1 MSEEIESRTFL
12 WSSASFKI
20 IKIGIKLT
28 LVRRFEMNKTHHC
41 VHFRI
46 SAPLSKIVH
55 NQIQQRKLLK
65 HAILHRSKP
74 SDLFLICVEDKELLP
89 RKHLHQ

>member
-1 MSEEIESRTFL
+1 MSKGIESRTFL

-20 IKIGIKLT
+20 IKIDIELP

-46 SAPLSKIVH
+46 SAPLSKIEFYSFQNDEREV
-55 NQIQQRKLLK
+55 
-65 HAILHRSKP
+65 
-74 SDLFLICVEDKELLP
+74 KEY
-89 RKHLHQ
+89 RF